1 VQRPIFF
8 CHIPKTAGSS
18 LRFAIEA
25 TIDPLRTLPSPAMMS
40 LVGGHYPPPEIVYES
55 LLRDPGAFRLVRG
68 HYHFSLREM
77 IADPINIVVL
87 RDPVERV
94 ISNLQHNIQHNGYTL
109 ERVITDLE
117 KGILAGVVPNH
128 MTRYLGGNVSR
139 TTPQKMEV
147 EHNALLYGPMPDG
160 RTRLASAIAALES
173 IDILGDM
180 GEPSALAADLAGI
193 GIALPK
199 KRVNVSGVRLE
210 LTDAQKERIREINGL
225 DVELYERAKETGR
238 QSAP

>member
-1 VQRPIFF
+1 MQRPIFF

-77 IADPINIVVL
+77 IADPINVVVL

-94 ISNLQHNIQHNGYTL
+94 ISNLRHNIQHNGFTV
-109 ERVITDLE
+109 ERVIADLE

-128 MTRYLGGNVSR
+128 MTRYLGGNVSS
-139 TTPQKMEV
+139 TTPRKMAE

-160 RTRLASAIAALES
+160 RSRLASASSALKA

-180 GEPSALAADLAGI
+180 GEPSILAAALARI
-193 GIALPK
+193 GIALPP
-199 KRVNVSGVRLE
+199 KRELVSNVRLD
-210 LTDAQKERIREINGL
+210 LTDAQKERIRELNSL
-225 DVELYERAKETGR
+225 DVELYELAKR
-238 QSAP
+238 P